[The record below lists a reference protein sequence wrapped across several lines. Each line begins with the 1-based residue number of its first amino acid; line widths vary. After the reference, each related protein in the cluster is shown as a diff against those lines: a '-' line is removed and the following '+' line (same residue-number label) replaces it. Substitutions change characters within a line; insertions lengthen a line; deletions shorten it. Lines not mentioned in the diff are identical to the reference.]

1 MEFLRNTKSYLKG
14 INQCLNGNSNDTTVS
29 YEPTTILSYAPVKTQ
44 CAQNGQQ
51 SESIH
56 LKDRAQAND
65 IQEMNLSEFPL
76 LVVTPEKPRAIG
88 LTSTFI
94 HFESSAVLS
103 NDLTQISPALSQSQH
118 FEIIDE
124 EELDVS
130 DCDVVAFSNECY
142 NSPAI
147 NVTNAFANKLYYS
160 PEVKQARRQIHFED
174 DLTYV
179 SFRMDSMD
187 FDSVNSSFFDKAIQ
201 QHQSEIF
208 V

>member
-1 MEFLRNTKSYLKG
+1 MEFLRSTKSYLKG

-29 YEPTTILSYAPVKTQ
+29 FEPTTILSYAPVKTQ
-44 CAQNGQQ
+44 CALNGQQ

-56 LKDRAQAND
+56 LKGRLQANE

-76 LVVTPEKPRAIG
+76 LVVTPEKPRAVG

-103 NDLTQISPALSQSQH
+103 NDLTQISPELSQCQH

-124 EELDVS
+124 EELHVS
-130 DCDVVAFSNECY
+130 ECDGVAFSNECY
-142 NSPAI
+142 DSPAI
-147 NVTNAFANKLYYS
+147 NAFANKLYDS
-160 PEVKQARRQIHFED
+160 PDLKQARRQIRFDD

-179 SFRMDSMD
+179 STFRMDSMD
-187 FDSVNSSFFDKAIQ
+187 SVNPSFFNPSIQ